1 MYTPREVQQW
11 REARRK
17 NYPTK
22 FLVEK
27 VKVALPLPPA
37 LICWNSL
44 LWWKF
49 WMLNYLFAES
59 KEKCFNQHP
68 WWGSKNASSG
78 TLYFG
83 L

>member
-27 VKVALPLPPA
+27 KVK
-37 LICWNSL
+37 
-44 LWWKF
+44 
-49 WMLNYLFAES
+49 
-59 KEKCFNQHP
+59 
-68 WWGSKNASSG
+68 KNVSASI
-78 TLYFG
+78 LDEEAKMRRQVPFI
-83 L
+83 LV

>member
-27 VKVALPLPPA
+27 VRVALPLPPA
-37 LICWNSL
+37 LIC
-44 LWWKF
+44 
-49 WMLNYLFAES
+49 
-59 KEKCFNQHP
+59 
-68 WWGSKNASSG
+68 
-78 TLYFG
+78 
-83 L
+83 